1 MVVGRRHHTTA
12 VIHLDNA
19 HKRLIHFG
27 GLPATRREGDALA
40 ATSIVEISEY
50 GCEVLCAGNKSLYT
64 IYQYYTMHLSRTG
77 FPCMHAHAQQ
87 G

>member
-1 MVVGRRHHTTA
+1 VVVGRRHHTTA
-12 VIHLDNA
+12 VIHFDNT

-50 GCEVLCAGNKSLYT
+50 SCEVFCVLAQITVHYLPILY
-64 IYQYYTMHLSRTG
+64 YA
-77 FPCMHAHAQQ
+77 FE
-87 G
+87 